1 MESCILVCPF
11 RISGATWDALLRWK
25 QDNTLVQAV
34 ICFGSVF
41 PCHNFL
47 YIYCFLDSSLM
58 ESGPEISGEK
68 RVHHRT
74 IWSQIPRTSLS
85 LFLCLSHCL
94 SSYTSLTCHLPVKT
108 FTIEPLSFTPSPQ
121 FSSCM
126 LFPLPPL
133 YRSPRLDTGQ
143 VRPVT
148 AFVSD

>member
-34 ICFGSVF
+34 IFFGTVF
-41 PCHNFL
+41 PCQNFL

-58 ESGPEISGEK
+58 ESGQEISGEK
-68 RVHHRT
+68 WVHHRI
-74 IWSQIPRTSLS
+74 IWSQIPCTSLS

-94 SSYTSLTCHLPVKT
+94 SSYTSLTCHLSK
-108 FTIEPLSFTPSPQ
+108 PSQ
-121 FSSCM
+121 SS
-126 LFPLPPL
+126 LYLLLRRPISPLPPL
-133 YRSPRLDTGQ
+133 YCSPCLDTGQ
-143 VRPVT
+143 VRPAT